1 MAKATSRVLAAVLG
15 AVGVA
20 ATLTMGAPFAL
31 ADPEPLPGDPVV
43 PVVVD
48 APVDPGSAPID
59 PAAAPLQDGVPGA
72 ESVPVTEEA
81 PVANPGATAT
91 YVGPA
96 PFVPPS
102 FDPPSGAA
110 VGVAAPIM
118 IKFQRPILNKPLAES
133 AITITSEPARAG
145 HFYWENDKELRWRP
159 ETFWAPNTVVNI
171 DAAGTTSSF
180 TTRDALVATIDN
192 NTHQMVITR
201 NGTTI
206 QTMPVSLGKT
216 GDETPNGTYYAI
228 EKFADMWMDS
238 STYGVPIDEEEGYRV
253 KVLDAVRMSNT
264 GIFVHGAPWSVAA
277 QGNSNVS
284 HGCVNVSAANAQWFY
299 DNFNYGDPVIVKNS
313 VGTYNQRDGR
323 DDWQR

>member
-15 AVGVA
+15 AVGI
-20 ATLTMGAPFAL
+20 ATALTIGAPQAL
-31 ADPEPLPGDPVV
+31 AEPDPTIPGDPAI
-43 PVVVD
+43 VD
-48 APVDPGSAPID
+48 VTDPGAAAID
-59 PAAAPLQDGVPGA
+59 PAAAPLPETDPDGIVA
-72 ESVPVTEEA
+72 EEPV
-81 PVANPGATAT
+81 VANPGATAS

-96 PFVPPS
+96 PFVPPT
-102 FDPPSGAA
+102 FDPPNGAA

-133 AITITSEPARAG
+133 AITITSEPPRAG

-159 ETFWAPNTVVNI
+159 ESFWAPNTVVNI

-201 NGTTI
+201 NGETI

-238 STYGVPIDEEEGYRV
+238 STYGVPIDDDEGYRI
-253 KVLDAVRMSNT
+253 KVLDAVRISNT
-264 GIFVHGAPWSVAA
+264 GIFVHGAPWSVSA

-284 HGCVNVSAANAQWFY
+284 HGCVNVSASNAQWFY
-299 DNFNYGDPVIVKNS
+299 DNFNYGDPVVVKNS